1 MLLLFKMSERWYA
14 VLKASSGTSLQQRIF
29 QTNES
34 VVDISNFTSISIFE
48 SFFLSPFFRLS
59 RFIVPSLWN
68 HSQLPSLSQAPQLPR
83 VGNGTS
89 SVVRQVSASVV
100 VKVPHVEPG
109 RLTGCQ
115 LETEAAIYE
124 RFGPHPNITRFIASK
139 DGNNVTCE
147 YYIQDYRQCM
157 YKISTPSSHSSEQ
170 PAEP

>member
-1 MLLLFKMSERWYA
+1 MEPVS
-14 VLKASSGTSLQQRIF
+14 T
-29 QTNES
+29 
-34 VVDISNFTSISIFE
+34 
-48 SFFLSPFFRLS
+48 
-59 RFIVPSLWN
+59 
-68 HSQLPSLSQAPQLPR
+68 PSLSQAPQLPW

-89 SVVRQVSASVV
+89 SIVRQVSPSVV

-124 RFGPHPNITRFIASK
+124 RFGPHPNITKFIAFK
-139 DGNNVTCE
+139 DGNNVTYE
-147 YYIQDYRQCM
+147 YYIQDYRQSM